1 MYGWYDYHKN
11 IKNVALSFMTEGIQ
25 WLKLIKT
32 NKTFYRHITSLKYY
46 FIKIIFYLIMHLYKD
61 SLKIRRLIKKTKKVS
76 EFFSLF
82 LCVNIFCISTINY
95 WSKLWDGGYA
105 SYTWWQ
111 NDANISLYWGE
122 TSPSTRL
129 K

>member
-61 SLKIRRLIKKTKKVS
+61 SIKIRRILKKIKKVL
-76 EFFSLF
+76 EFLSLF
-82 LCVNIFCISTINY
+82 LCVNIFSFNSLGTLLMKNTFLFAKYYTFSLNY
-95 WSKLWDGGYA
+95 TFKCCKMLP
-105 SYTWWQ
+105 YT
-111 NDANISLYWGE
+111 S
-122 TSPSTRL
+122 R
-129 K
+129 